1 MALTATMG
9 MDPTMV
15 LGAVK
20 LGTDLLGK
28 IFGGG
33 GPSAAEIAAYQAE
46 VARREAAE
54 RQKWLIGGGLALA
67 GIVTAVLISR
77 RAS

>member
-1 MALTATMG
+1 MALTTTMG
-9 MDPTMV
+9 IDPTMV

-20 LGTDLLGK
+20 LGTDILGK
-28 IFGGG
+28 VFGGG
-33 GPSAAEIAAYQAE
+33 GPSAAEIAAYKAE

-54 RQKWLIGGGLALA
+54 RQKWLIGGGIAVL
-67 GIVTAVLISR
+67 GIVAVLLISP